1 MGFCLK
7 KCLIET
13 NNRNM
18 EPTPDILNLI
28 TIDKYLKTM
37 SKKITKYK
45 LLDSK
50 TYIKR
55 KELLSKCISKCDPS
69 KKDEQLK
76 VMIIIAHI
84 LRNEEFQKI
93 AKAFLKIKKMI

>member
-55 KELLSKCISKCDPS
+55 KELLSKCISKCDLWFKS
-69 KKDEQLK
+69 
-76 VMIIIAHI
+76 
-84 LRNEEFQKI
+84 
-93 AKAFLKIKKMI
+93 KAFGFLFCNKNQHFKCPKV

>member
-1 MGFCLK
+1 MGFCFK

-28 TIDKYLKTM
+28 TIN
-37 SKKITKYK
+37 KYK

-76 VMIIIAHI
+76 IMIIIAHI
-84 LRNEEFQKI
+84 LGNEEFQKI

>member
-1 MGFCLK
+1 
-7 KCLIET
+7 
-13 NNRNM
+13 
-18 EPTPDILNLI
+18 
-28 TIDKYLKTM
+28 M

-76 VMIIIAHI
+76 VWTFKMPI
-84 LRNEEFQKI
+84 
-93 AKAFLKIKKMI
+93 FLLIYIRIF